1 MLTYRQRE
9 LLEFI
14 ADYMDTSDGISPSFE
29 EMRIGVGLRSKS
41 GVHRLITSLNE
52 RGYIRQLYHRARSIE
67 VIRMPDG
74 SGPNYSISAIEAISL
89 IAKIMAR
96 VPNLR

>member
-1 MLTYRQRE
+1 MLTAKQHQ

-14 ADYMDTSDGISPSFE
+14 NSYMEQNNGISPSFE
-29 EMRIGVGLRSKS
+29 DMKIGVGLRSKS
-41 GVHRLITSLNE
+41 GVARLVTSLNE
-52 RGYIRQLYHRARSIE
+52 RGYIRRLYHRARSIE

-74 SGPNYSISAIEAISL
+74 SEPNYSISAVEAISL